1 MLCIA
6 FVTKQSY
13 SHKFALFM
21 NKIFTCILF
30 IFWSS
35 SISAQSYFD
44 SMPKIPQMRQLFHD
58 DIIKTQQ
65 KIIGSNCT
73 VDSIYKA
80 SDNDEVNIQITT
92 ILKKSVYTLR
102 YKIEAHELINEGAK
116 FTWLRAVNDFL
127 NSYLIQVK
135 FKSIPTTELGNI
147 IVTFDSCMEAQLSNK
162 SIASF
167 IENQS
172 LEVGNFI
179 TSLPAFK
186 NNIGVDEAK
195 NILLYKYCIKNP
207 KQVLNVLSKH
217 PNLPQAKE
225 LIIDFAKNNP
235 QELYNFAA
243 AQNNLGNLIR
253 SIDDPMVKTVSAM
266 ATSNQGRFLF
276 PFLDDVL
283 NGKSTLNDLLKL
295 VDNEEAFYKH
305 LVKTELNYEVL
316 KQQGNKPLAMDVLGD
331 KLKAKAVEIY
341 INEINALH
349 DENNAQIRF
358 AKIKNLTI
366 EELYFLA
373 VLGEEEIYTSS
384 FISGVYTKMIDQF
397 TTQKI
402 KTDSLFRLVHYDRYR
417 KFIKMCS
424 GFNTLDD
431 FLKRMDK
438 PVAEN
443 LMRSFVNG
451 LENTGSIEDAVDVA
465 DSYASIKDSS
475 IKKIINTQVAFNLQQ
490 QQNLKN
496 KKGIVIYS
504 LLQQLFTM
512 YDSSGKVD
520 VAKTLNITN
529 VYQLTVADVKNNEG
543 KIYAQQFF
551 YGDKDGEGAFNNFV
565 NTFRGFGWRI
575 TSKEYWVEVSSNSG
589 NPITIF
595 ANRPLDETKGLDD
608 LAQQNLNYYLDSL
621 NILPTIIVHRGH
633 SYYVKSSIKQ
643 ITSSAKLILLGSC
656 GGYHSLSQVLNI
668 CPKAHIIA
676 SKQVGTGVVNMAL
689 IENIFETLKQNKDLV
704 WQQVWKTMEQK
715 FAKQTEAKER
725 FDDYIPPHK
734 NLGAI
739 FIMAYYKALE

>member
-1 MLCIA
+1 M
-6 FVTKQSY
+6 SR
-13 SHKFALFM
+13 
-21 NKIFTCILF
+21 IFTCILLVLLNNCLM
-30 IFWSS
+30 
-35 SISAQSYFD
+35 AQSYYD

-58 DIIKTQQ
+58 DILKTQQ
-65 KIIGSNCT
+65 KIIGSNCGI
-73 VDSIYKA
+73 DSIYKA
-80 SDNDEVNIQITT
+80 SDNDEVNFQITK
-92 ILKKSVYTLR
+92 ILRKSVYTLR
-102 YKIEAHELINEGAK
+102 VKIETHNRLNEGGK
-116 FTWLRAVNDFL
+116 FTWLRLVNDFL
-127 NSYLIQVK
+127 NSYLLQTK

-147 IVTFDSCMEAQLSNK
+147 IVTFDSCMEAHLASN
-162 SIASF
+162 SIAPY

-179 TSLPAFK
+179 IGLASFK
-186 NNIGVDEAK
+186 DNIGLEDAK
-195 NILLYKYCIKNP
+195 KILLYKYCIKNP

-217 PNLPQAKE
+217 PSLPQAEE
-225 LIIDFAKNNP
+225 LIVDFAKKNP
-235 QELYNFAA
+235 QDLYNYAA
-243 AQNNLGNLIR
+243 ADNDLGKLIR
-253 SIDDPMVKTVSAM
+253 SINDPMVKAVSAM

-283 NGKSTLNDLLKL
+283 SGKSNISDLLKL
-295 VDNEEAFYKH
+295 VDDEEAFYKH

-331 KLKAKAVEIY
+331 KLKAKAVEVY

-349 DENNAQIRF
+349 DENNPAIRF
-358 AKIKNLTI
+358 AKIKNLSI

-384 FISGVYTKMIDQF
+384 FISGVYAKMIEQF
-397 TTQKI
+397 TIQKI
-402 KTDSLFRLVHYDRYR
+402 KTDSLFKLVHYDRYR

-475 IKKIINTQVAFNLQQ
+475 IKKIINTQVAQNLIE
-490 QQNLKN
+490 QQNIKN
-496 KKGIVIYS
+496 KKGIIIYT
-504 LLQQLFTM
+504 LLQQLFNM
-512 YDSSGKVD
+512 YDSVGKVD
-520 VAKTLNITN
+520 VAKALNITN
-529 VYQLTVADVKNNEG
+529 VYQLSVADVKNEEG

-551 YGDKDGEGAFNNFV
+551 YGDKDGDGAFSNFV
-565 NTFRGFGWRI
+565 NTFRSMGWRVV
-575 TSKEYWVEVSSNSG
+575 SKEFWVEVSNLSG
-589 NPITIF
+589 TPITIY
-595 ANRPLDETKGLDD
+595 ANRALDETKGLDD
-608 LAQQNLNYYLDSL
+608 LAQQKLNHYLDSL
-621 NILPTIIVHRGH
+621 NILPTIVIHRGH

-643 ITSSAKLILLGSC
+643 ITSSAKLVLLGSC

-676 SKQVGTGVVNMAL
+676 SKQVGTGVINMAL

-704 WQQVWKTMEQK
+704 WQQVWKNMEQK
-715 FAKQTEAKER
+715 FAKQAQAKER

-739 FIMAYYKALE
+739 LIMAYYKALE

>member
-1 MLCIA
+1 
-6 FVTKQSY
+6 
-13 SHKFALFM
+13 M
-21 NKIFTCILF
+21 NKIFTSILF
-30 IFWSS
+30 IVMFHFLA
-35 SISAQSYFD
+35 AQSYVD

-58 DIIKTQQ
+58 DIIKTQK
-65 KIIGSNCT
+65 KIIAYSNNF
-73 VDSIYKA
+73 DSIYKA
-80 SDNDEVNIQITT
+80 SDNDEINYQITN

-102 YKIEAHELINEGAK
+102 YKIESHVLLNEGAK

-127 NSYLIQVK
+127 NSYLLQLN
-135 FKSIPTTELGNI
+135 FKSIPATELGNI
-147 IVTFDSCMEAQLSNK
+147 IITFDSCMEAQIAGK
-162 SIASF
+162 SYAAF
-167 IENQS
+167 IESQS

-179 TSLPAFK
+179 TNLSIFK
-186 NNIGVDEAK
+186 SNVGAEDAK

-207 KQVLNVLSKH
+207 KQVLNVLIKH

-225 LIIDFAKNNP
+225 LIVDFAKSNP
-235 QELYNFAA
+235 QDLYNFAA
-243 AQNNLGNLIR
+243 ADNDLGKLIR
-253 SIDDPMVKTVSAM
+253 SLDDPMVKAVSAM

-283 NGKSTLNDLLKL
+283 NGKTTIDDLLKL

-305 LVKTELNYEVL
+305 LVKTELNYEVS

-331 KLKAKAVEIY
+331 KLKAKAVEVY

-349 DENNAQIRF
+349 DENNPQIRF
-358 AKIKNLTI
+358 AKIKNLNI

-384 FISGVYTKMIDQF
+384 FISGVYAKMVEHF
-397 TTQKI
+397 GAQKI
-402 KTDSLFRLVHYDRYR
+402 KSDSLFRLVHYDRYR

-438 PVAEN
+438 QVAEN
-443 LMRSFVNG
+443 LMRSFVND

-475 IKKIINTQVAFNLQQ
+475 IKKIINNQVALNLA
-490 QQNLKN
+490 QNQSIKN
-496 KKGIVIYS
+496 KKGTVIYS
-504 LLQQLFTM
+504 LLQQLFNM

-520 VAKTLNITN
+520 VARALNITN
-529 VYQLTVADVKNNEG
+529 VYQLTVADVKDLDG
-543 KIYAQQFF
+543 RIYAQQFF
-551 YGDKDGEGAFNNFV
+551 YGDKDGEGAFSNFV
-565 NTFRGFGWRI
+565 NTFRSMGWRVV
-575 TSKEYWVEVSSNSG
+575 SKEFWVEVSNTSG
-589 NPITIF
+589 NPITIY
-595 ANRPLDETKGLDD
+595 ANRALDETKGLDD
-608 LAQQNLNYYLDSL
+608 LAQQNLNHYLDSL
-621 NILPTIIVHRGH
+621 NILPTIVIHRGH

-643 ITSSAKLILLGSC
+643 ITSSAKLVLLGSC

-676 SKQVGTGVVNMAL
+676 SKQVGTGVINMAL
-689 IENIFETLKQNKDLV
+689 IENVFETLKQNKDLI
-704 WQQVWKTMEQK
+704 WQQVWKNLEQK
-715 FAKQTEAKER
+715 FAKQAQAKER

-739 FIMAYYKALE
+739 FIMAYFKALE